1 MCLACEGFIVDN
13 LGSAVANE
21 APSAVLNSIT
31 VDVEDY
37 FQTEAMASTIPK
49 EQWDRMPSRV
59 VQNTER
65 IFELLAS
72 YGVRGTFFFLGW
84 VAERFPDLVRQAMR
98 LGHELGCHSYWHR
111 LVYRLNPEEFSEDT
125 KRAKGAVEDAAG
137 IPVLGYR
144 APSFSMI
151 KDTEWAQ
158 EILAG
163 LGFTYDSSVCPVNHD
178 LYNNPNAPR
187 APHRI
192 AGGAL
197 EEFPVA
203 TISIGGRNFPV
214 GGGGY
219 LRMLPYAYTRL
230 GLLHLNNKEHFRA
243 ILYVHPWEVDPEQPR
258 IATRLRSRL
267 RQYTGLK
274 TTAGKMERLL
284 SDFRFAPIA
293 ESFAVEIANNLNQ
306 KVRPDADQSSI
317 PIDQQ
322 AQQVVHRP
330 GHPPDYPR

>member
-1 MCLACEGFIVDN
+1 VDN
-13 LGSAVANE
+13 LGSAMAKG
-21 APSAVLNSIT
+21 APCATMNSFT

-37 FQTEAMASTIPK
+37 FQTEAMASAIPR

-72 YGVRGTFFFLGW
+72 RGIRGTFFFVGW
-84 VAERFPDLVRQAMR
+84 VAERFPDLVRQAAR

-111 LVYRLNPEEFSEDT
+111 LVYRLNPEEFREDT
-125 KRAKGAVEDAAG
+125 KRAKSAIEDAAG

-144 APSFSMI
+144 APSFSMV

-158 EILAG
+158 EILVE
-163 LGFTYDSSVCPVNHD
+163 LGFTYDSSVCPVHHD
-178 LYNNPNAPR
+178 LYNNPHAPR
-187 APHRI
+187 LPHRI

-203 TISIGGRNFPV
+203 TIALAGRNFPV

-219 LRMLPYAYTRL
+219 LRILPYSYTRM
-230 GLLHLNNKEHFRA
+230 GLLHLNSTESFRA

-258 IATRLRSRL
+258 IAARLRSRL
-267 RQYTGLK
+267 RQYTGLS
-274 TTAGKMERLL
+274 TTAGKLQRLL
-284 SDFRFAPIA
+284 ADFRFAPIA
-293 ESFAVEIANNLNQ
+293 ETFAAEVANNF
-306 KVRPDADQSSI
+306 KPKERTDGDPSARPHERRVVDAPFGPSG
-317 PIDQQ
+317 
-322 AQQVVHRP
+322 P
-330 GHPPDYPR
+330 G

>member
-1 MCLACEGFIVDN
+1 VDN
-13 LGSAVANE
+13 LGSAMATGSPG
-21 APSAVLNSIT
+21 ATLNSFT

-37 FQTEAMASTIPK
+37 FQTAAMASAIPL

-72 YGVRGTFFFLGW
+72 RGIRGTFFFVGW
-84 VAERFPDLVRQAMR
+84 VAERFPDLVRQAAR

-111 LVYRLNPEEFSEDT
+111 LVYRLNPEEFREDT
-125 KRAKGAVEDAAG
+125 KRAKSAIEDAAG

-144 APSFSMI
+144 APNFSMV

-158 EILAG
+158 EILAE
-163 LGFTYDSSVCPVNHD
+163 LGFTYDSSVCPVHHD

-187 APHRI
+187 LPHRI

-197 EEFPVA
+197 EELPVA
-203 TISIGGRNFPV
+203 TIALAGWNFPV

-219 LRMLPYAYTRL
+219 LRILPYSYTRM
-230 GLLHLNNKEHFRA
+230 GLLHLNSTECFRA
-243 ILYVHPWEVDPEQPR
+243 IVYVHPWELDPEQPR
-258 IATRLRSRL
+258 IAVRLRSRL
-267 RQYTGLK
+267 RQYTGLS
-274 TTAGKMERLL
+274 TTARKLQRLL

-293 ESFAVEIANNLNQ
+293 ETFAAEVANDF
-306 KVRPDADQSSI
+306 KHKERTEGDRTARPYDRC
-317 PIDQQ
+317 
-322 AQQVVHRP
+322 VVDGPGRP
-330 GHPPDYPR
+330 SRLT

>member
-1 MCLACEGFIVDN
+1 MDN
-13 LGSAVANE
+13 LGSAMAKG
-21 APSAVLNSIT
+21 APGAMLNSIT

-37 FQTEAMASTIPK
+37 FQTEAMASAIPK

-72 YGVRGTFFFLGW
+72 RGIRGTFFFLGW
-84 VAERFPDLVRQAMR
+84 VAERFPDLVRQAAR

-111 LVYRLNPEEFSEDT
+111 LVYRLNPEEFREDT
-125 KRAKGAVEDAAG
+125 KRAKSAIEDATG

-144 APSFSMI
+144 APSFSMV

-158 EILAG
+158 EILVE
-163 LGFTYDSSVCPVNHD
+163 LGFTYDSSVCPVHHD

-187 APHRI
+187 VPHRI

-203 TISIGGRNFPV
+203 TIAIAGRNFPV

-219 LRMLPYAYTRL
+219 LRILPYTYTRL
-230 GLLHLNNKEHFRA
+230 GLLHLNSTEHFRA

-258 IATRLRSRL
+258 IAARLRSRL
-267 RQYTGLK
+267 RQYTGLR
-274 TTAGKMERLL
+274 TTAGKLQRLL
-284 SDFRFAPIA
+284 GDFRFAPIA
-293 ESFAVEIANNLNQ
+293 ESFAAEVAN
-306 KVRPDADQSSI
+306 KFKHKARTEGDQSAI
-317 PIDQQ
+317 PCDRR
-322 AQQVVHRP
+322 VVDGP
-330 GHPPDYPR
+330 GGPSGLT